1 MKSPYVRDLRPNQV
15 ETAIFL
21 VHSKEIRQKKT
32 GEPYLSLLLGDRSG
46 DIDAKMWDNVAEVI
60 DTFDRDDFVRAKGL
74 LNVYQNR
81 PQFTIH
87 KLVRVDEAEVD
98 PADFFPVSSR
108 DPEEMWTELRG
119 IVSGMSNPDLKG
131 LVEALLDDPEIGR
144 LYRRAPAAKMIHHA
158 YLGGLLE
165 HVLSLCD
172 LCRFMASHYSDI
184 DLNLLLTGA
193 VLHDIGKIY
202 ELSYERS
209 FGYTTEGQLLG
220 HISIGFRLIE
230 QKLREMP
237 NFPLRLRALVE
248 HMVLSHHGQLEFG
261 SPKVPLFPEAMLLH
275 YLDDLDSKMECMRVL
290 VEQDRKIEGEWTSYS
305 HPLDRTVLKK
315 LRYLEGEPE
324 PDEPAAPLPPPAEPK
339 DAPAKAKP
347 APRPSRVDRGPSLF
361 GEKLIDALDKEE

>member
-1 MKSPYVRDLRPNQV
+1 
-15 ETAIFL
+15 
-21 VHSKEIRQKKT
+21 
-32 GEPYLSLLLGDRSG
+32 
-46 DIDAKMWDNVAEVI
+46 
-60 DTFDRDDFVRAKGL
+60 
-74 LNVYQNR
+74 
-81 PQFTIH
+81 
-87 KLVRVDEAEVD
+87 
-98 PADFFPVSSR
+98 
-108 DPEEMWTELRG
+108 
-119 IVSGMSNPDLKG
+119 
-131 LVEALLDDPEIGR
+131 
-144 LYRRAPAAKMIHHA
+144 YRRAPAAKMIHHA

>member
-60 DTFDRDDFVRAKGL
+60 DTFDRDDFIRAKGL

-184 DLNLLLTGA
+184 DLN
-193 VLHDIGKIY
+193 
-202 ELSYERS
+202 
-209 FGYTTEGQLLG
+209 
-220 HISIGFRLIE
+220 
-230 QKLREMP
+230 
-237 NFPLRLRALVE
+237 
-248 HMVLSHHGQLEFG
+248 
-261 SPKVPLFPEAMLLH
+261 
-275 YLDDLDSKMECMRVL
+275 
-290 VEQDRKIEGEWTSYS
+290 
-305 HPLDRTVLKK
+305 
-315 LRYLEGEPE
+315 
-324 PDEPAAPLPPPAEPK
+324 
-339 DAPAKAKP
+339 
-347 APRPSRVDRGPSLF
+347 
-361 GEKLIDALDKEE
+361 